1 MLPLSPATQVLSAL
15 GLCTGY
21 FFLTEENVPRGSGPH
36 LCLLLSPSGSISEP
50 AWNKV
55 GEKHGVGRG
64 GMERVIEKM
73 GRKGKEMVVKRVE

>member
-1 MLPLSPATQVLSAL
+1 M
-15 GLCTGY
+15 
-21 FFLTEENVPRGSGPH
+21 PRGSGPH

-73 GRKGKEMVVKRVE
+73 GRKGKEGRKVGMRRRKDAAGRGGKEILMNFYLLSQ

>member
-1 MLPLSPATQVLSAL
+1 M
-15 GLCTGY
+15 
-21 FFLTEENVPRGSGPH
+21 PRGSSPH

-73 GRKGKEMVVKRVE
+73 GRKGKEGRKEGGNEKKEGCSGKGRKGDIDELLFTEQVK